1 MPQPWSRTLTS
12 AQQSSRRLSRRISP
26 PSGVYLAALSSRISS
41 SWRSSVSSA
50 RRNRPS
56 AACSVYVR
64 RVQKPPL
71 LGHLAQAGRKLDRLQ
86 VQRLRAAVAAG
97 EEEQVLDQAVHVPG
111 LPEDGRDADVPRLG
125 VVLGPARE
133 QLRVALAAP
142 RAGCAAL
149 VRRVLGKVHLP
160 LKGVLH
166 AVEHPVERQGQLA
179 QLVVRLGRRKPR
191 VQRLGV
197 QRVRPGDHA

>member
-1 MPQPWSRTLTS
+1 M
-12 AQQSSRRLSRRISP
+12 
-26 PSGVYLAALSSRISS
+26 
-41 SWRSSVSSA
+41 
-50 RRNRPS
+50 
-56 AACSVYVR
+56 R

-111 LPEDGRDADVPRLG
+111 LPEDGCDAGVPRLG

-133 QLRVALAAP
+133 QLRVALQHRERGAQ
-142 RAGCAAL
+142 L

-179 QLVVRLGRRKPR
+179 QLVVRLGHRKPR